1 MDCPNRKM
9 ITLVEWKVV
18 EEQEIEEENEEDV
31 EGHLEETLEEVDE
44 GEMLVLRRVLSG
56 QKGAKDEQRED
67 IFHTQCTI
75 QERVCSLII
84 DGGSCAN
91 VVSLSM
97 IKKLGLQATTL
108 PHLYNI

>member
-67 IFHTQCTI
+67 IFHT
-75 QERVCSLII
+75 
-84 DGGSCAN
+84 
-91 VVSLSM
+91 
-97 IKKLGLQATTL
+97 
-108 PHLYNI
+108 